1 MKEIGQLLESD
12 GRFEFRASE
21 HSLIV
26 RGDHPEWVMQAA
38 SEVLANAAQMQCA
51 GEIEELET
59 LVEFEE
65 ATEVEVDAAK
75 YAMKERFE
83 IIPQCIVSM
92 GRLDYKWVATQGREK
107 LREEFGDN
115 IYRRIHDMSLTYNDS
130 LTQNEP
136 GVDMADAPDSH
147 PDNSNVQ

>member
-12 GRFEFRASE
+12 GRFEFRAPE

-38 SEVLANAAQMQCA
+38 SEVLANTARMQSE
-51 GEIEELET
+51 GELEELAM

-83 IIPQCIVSM
+83 IIPQCIVSV
-92 GRLDYKWVATQGREK
+92 GRLDYKWVASEGREK
-107 LREEFGDN
+107 NAKEFGDN
-115 IYRRIHDMSLTYNDS
+115 IFRRINDMSLTYNDS
-130 LTQNEP
+130 FTENEP
-136 GVDMADAPDSH
+136 GVDMDETSATPTDPST
-147 PDNSNVQ
+147 VQ